1 MQAEAM
7 VKSPLMAY
15 MIDKQPNNKFNEV
28 MAFGICC
35 FNVFVRLSLSV
46 QNNSYFGIQKI
57 RFKIFHKSLFLIDMR
72 ISFKVAL
79 PLISALLLMSF
90 SLQQS
95 SGVVKLMNHQKKSVP
110 FKVSKTHIEWV
121 NGFINLAFTSTDG
134 RMIQVNQI
142 WEKALKDTSFRSSQV
157 KLILMDG
164 DQPFKS
170 VPSQRNLIEIT
181 CKKGKKGEPIT
192 INAQGKVYRN
202 KAWYNLNVTFKG
214 KLPEHREVSTQKMTN

>member
-1 MQAEAM
+1 
-7 VKSPLMAY
+7 
-15 MIDKQPNNKFNEV
+15 

-35 FNVFVRLSLSV
+35 FNVIVSLSLSV

-57 RFKIFHKSLFLIDMR
+57 RFKIFYKSLFLIDMR
-72 ISFKVAL
+72 IPFKVAL
-79 PLISALLLMSF
+79 PLIGALLLMSF

-95 SGVVKLMNHQKKSVP
+95 SGVVKLMNHQKQPVS

-142 WEKALKDTSFRSSQV
+142 WEKALSDTSFRSSQV
-157 KLILMDG
+157 KLLLLDG
-164 DQPFKS
+164 EQPFKS

-202 KAWYNLNVTFKG
+202 NAWYAVNVTFKG
-214 KLPEHREVSTQKMTN
+214 VLPAAKLISNNKMSN